1 MGVQI
6 DEKDNYEVQQ
16 SLCENTSYKIR
27 QVAGMVEEKDQGQL
41 AVAARR
47 TDKASQDTHGP
58 GRIDQ
63 EIRRRRGRN
72 KIVGHMSTII
82 AMSTSSGRTR
92 TG

>member
-1 MGVQI
+1 MKYSNPCVRTRRTKF
-6 DEKDNYEVQQ
+6 DRLLEWWK
-16 SLCENTSYKIR
+16 K
-27 QVAGMVEEKDQGQL
+27 KDQGQL

-63 EIRRRRGRN
+63 EIRCRRGRN

-82 AMSTSSGRTR
+82 AMPTSSGRTR